1 MYSALMAGLHVNGPD
16 GDHLCRE
23 YAQESPQAA
32 SKREELEKK
41 LPRKGIVGI
50 ERRTTR
56 RCEVGWRPDRT
67 WAWRADADAD
77 ADAAAVAAVIV
88 LKLKA

>member
-1 MYSALMAGLHVNGPD
+1 MERNTYSALMAGLHVNGPD

-41 LPRKGIVGI
+41 L
-50 ERRTTR
+50 ERLSGASEELLNLGRS
-56 RCEVGWRPDRT
+56 
-67 WAWRADADAD
+67 
-77 ADAAAVAAVIV
+77 
-88 LKLKA
+88 

>member
-41 LPRKGIVGI
+41 L
-50 ERRTTR
+50 ERLSGASEELLNLGRS
-56 RCEVGWRPDRT
+56 
-67 WAWRADADAD
+67 
-77 ADAAAVAAVIV
+77 
-88 LKLKA
+88 